1 VHVPPSYS
9 SSISYDKG
17 TELETLNDQKAALE
31 ARVTAIDGQ
40 KSILEGFSDSVKAG
54 RIKDLTNEKL
64 EEFMDVFSTR
74 ELKMYE
80 DKVRLRKEIE
90 VIDTRIEDIHEK
102 ISSEGEKRANG
113 VTVILLA
120 EETGPVDLILF
131 YGKQSV
137 AVRSMPAHASF
148 SV

>member
-1 VHVPPSYS
+1 M
-9 SSISYDKG
+9 
-17 TELETLNDQKAALE
+17 ETLNDQKAALE
-31 ARVTAIDGQ
+31 ARVMAIDGQ
-40 KSILEGFSDSVKAG
+40 ESILEGFSDSVKAG

-90 VIDTRIEDIHEK
+90 VIDTRIKDIHGK
-102 ISSEGEKRANG
+102 ISSEEEEKRANG

-120 EETGPVDLILF
+120 EETGPVDLILS
-131 YGKQSV
+131 YGKQREPCEACQLMPHFLFSRSTGV
-137 AVRSMPAHASF
+137 LVQLVRYSR
-148 SV
+148 